1 MEKDEL
7 LNFLNENGMT
17 DKDAIKFLYN
27 LKETF
32 KSIEDIPQMKRIQD
46 TINEKTLNML
56 IDVNGYLIDEMQ
68 KVKSNMAKD
77 SIEKLIKNNFKLIV
91 EMIEEKEK

>member
-27 LKETF
+27 LEETC

-56 IDVNGYLIDEMQ
+56 IDVNEYLIDEMQ

-77 SIEKLIKNNFKLIV
+77 SIEKLIKNNFKLII
-91 EMIEEKEK
+91 EMKEEKEK